1 MGKIDKFR
9 ECPAI
14 GRRIKPVEC
23 GQNRGK
29 NYACPPECPH
39 CPWAVANY
47 DDFLD
52 IEGEIDTKTIGFF
65 IDVVGKDSSREKLR
79 VDSTD
84 GSEEGELIFQSAC
97 YREFFH
103 RELEPGKLLYDL
115 WREAGW
121 KGLTRDEPF
130 LAGFKTKV
138 RPTLLEVRRV
148 IDDLQ
153 VECADLLDESAGV
166 FVVCDRGMAKGAL
179 QFQCLMGWVA
189 AYPFFSRMHG
199 SAYTLPP
206 GDEPGLDL
214 VRRHVRALGGPKN
227 GPISDWLF
235 ENFYELHGHIM
246 EECQKSMKAMFRNTD
261 FKECVAVY
269 RLTARPGDLMLDGRE
284 DFEPTDPNEESL
296 KKHGNHKAYVWLRTG
311 QSQRWESELPE
322 ALRGGLGG
330 PGLPIWGNMRVFPKR
345 VEITALSENYFRPM
359 QKMVEA
365 FFGDIL
371 VFEKESVSDLAKQT
385 WPEHENEAPAQ
396 RRLAV
401 STSLVPEGI
410 KDVGEVMQE
419 IFHSHYKKFLD
430 DRIPALDNMTPR
442 EAAGRPEM
450 RDRLV
455 NLMKGHLQTMDGH
468 SKKDGRIYDI
478 GWVLDELALGEMNV
492 PARAV
497 SATHSED
504 WWEEIGEEEFA
515 DRLQSGIADPEGCR
529 TIEDFP
535 PIAEYFDKLA
545 PVLLNSKEQDSLI
558 LLVNCAIGVLLPE
571 DVVPG
576 PIEEAEMIRATE
588 TVFEQIIPKVAT
600 PLEFVDPI
608 KSLAEI
614 SVQPAIL
621 SFAAMLF
628 ISQTKTN
635 KLAGLIPFGKKVRL
649 VSVVPMLV
657 QIEAFLR
664 CLRKSSLV

>member
-9 ECPAI
+9 DCPAV
-14 GRRIKPVEC
+14 GRRIKPIEC

-39 CPWAVANY
+39 CPWAVENY

-52 IEGEIDTKTIGFF
+52 IEGAIDTKTIGFF

-79 VDSTD
+79 VDASD

-103 RELEPGKLLYDL
+103 REIVPGKMLYDL
-115 WREAGW
+115 WCEAGW

-130 LAGFKTKV
+130 VAGFKTKV

-166 FVVCDRGMAKGAL
+166 YVVCDRGMAKGAL

-199 SAYTLPP
+199 TAYTLPP
-206 GDEPGLDL
+206 GDEPRLDF
-214 VRRHVRALGGPKN
+214 VRRHVRELGGPKT
-227 GPISDWLF
+227 GPISGWLF
-235 ENFYELHGHIM
+235 ENFFELHEHIM

-269 RLTARPGDLMLDGRE
+269 RLTARPADLMLDGRK
-284 DFEPTDPNEESL
+284 DFEPTDPNEEAL

-345 VEITALSENYFRPM
+345 VEITALSENHFRPM

-371 VFEKESVSDLAKQT
+371 VFEKESMSDLAKQS
-385 WPEHENEAPAQ
+385 WPEHENEAPVR
-396 RRLAV
+396 RRLEL
-401 STSLVPEGI
+401 STSLVP
-410 KDVGEVMQE
+410 
-419 IFHSHYKKFLD
+419 
-430 DRIPALDNMTPR
+430 
-442 EAAGRPEM
+442 GR
-450 RDRLV
+450 
-455 NLMKGHLQTMDGH
+455 
-468 SKKDGRIYDI
+468 
-478 GWVLDELALGEMNV
+478 
-492 PARAV
+492 
-497 SATHSED
+497 
-504 WWEEIGEEEFA
+504 WWEEVDEEEFA
-515 DRLQSGIADPEGCR
+515 ARLQSGIEDPEGCLSLK
-529 TIEDFP
+529 DYP
-535 PIAEYFDKLA
+535 MMAEYFDKIDTA
-545 PVLLNSKEQDSLI
+545 LLNSKERDSVI
-558 LLVNCAIGVLLPE
+558 LLVNCALGVLLPE
-571 DVVPG
+571 NIVPG
-576 PIEEAEMIRATE
+576 TIEEAEMIRATE

-600 PLEFVDPI
+600 DPEFTLPI
-608 KSLAEI
+608 DRLIEI

-621 SFAAMLF
+621 TFAATLF
-628 ISQTKTN
+628 MSLTRKGKI
-635 KLAGLIPFGKKVRL
+635 ADLIPFGKKVRL

-657 QIEAFLR
+657 QIESFLR
-664 CLRKSSLV
+664 CLRNTSLG